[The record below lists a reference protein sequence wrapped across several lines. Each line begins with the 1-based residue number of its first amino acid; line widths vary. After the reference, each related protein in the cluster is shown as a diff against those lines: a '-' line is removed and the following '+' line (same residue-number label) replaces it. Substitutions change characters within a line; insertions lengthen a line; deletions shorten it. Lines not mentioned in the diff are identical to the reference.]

1 MTLPTADLISE
12 VLRLD
17 EEAFGGKWEVLTD
30 GCGWTCVFSQYG
42 DGGCI
47 IADSVGDSLYEH
59 EAETTAA
66 LIAHYRTS
74 APELAR
80 RLRDAEEKLARA
92 NEALCLVIGLAEE
105 GVRSL
110 RRSPSCHQEHI
121 CEDEETLARVRA
133 IIAALKEPVT

>member
-1 MTLPTADLISE
+1 MTRTSDDLIPE
-12 VLRLD
+12 ILRLD
-17 EEAFGGKWEVLTD
+17 KEIK
-30 GCGWTCVFSQYG
+30 
-42 DGGCI
+42 
-47 IADSVGDSLYEH
+47 SLCASKRYV
-59 EAETTAA
+59 AA
-66 LIAHYRTS
+66 SSLQAVIGTY